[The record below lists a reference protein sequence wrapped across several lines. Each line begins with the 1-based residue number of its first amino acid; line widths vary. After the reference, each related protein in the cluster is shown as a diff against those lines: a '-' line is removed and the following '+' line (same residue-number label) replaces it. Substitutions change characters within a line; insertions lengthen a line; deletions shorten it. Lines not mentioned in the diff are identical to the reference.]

1 MTKAAAWLRARA
13 ENIAATFFAAMF
25 FSFMIQIY
33 SRYLLNDPYSWTIEA
48 SLTAWLWIVFWCSG
62 FLLNNRDHVRFDVL
76 YGLVHPGMQRVF
88 TLISVVAIVLAFAVS
103 LPANYGFVTYMKIE
117 RSVTL
122 GFRLDYV
129 FSVYIVFAIAI
140 IARYTFYTIRVVLG
154 EDPEEVMNQGGTNGT
169 LP

>member
-1 MTKAAAWLRARA
+1 
-13 ENIAATFFAAMF
+13 
-25 FSFMIQIY
+25 
-33 SRYLLNDPYSWTIEA
+33 
-48 SLTAWLWIVFWCSG
+48 
-62 FLLNNRDHVRFDVL
+62 
-76 YGLVHPGMQRVF
+76 MQRVF